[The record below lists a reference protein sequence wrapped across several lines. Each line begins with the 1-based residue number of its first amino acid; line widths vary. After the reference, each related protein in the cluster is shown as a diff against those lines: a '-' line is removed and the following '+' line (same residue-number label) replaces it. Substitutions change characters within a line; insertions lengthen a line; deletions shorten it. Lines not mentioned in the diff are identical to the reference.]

1 MQRCFQKIDVVST
14 LDIFVDFH
22 EGPAAGND
30 ALVGLGVE
38 AGSHGQ
44 AGNGQLVR
52 HVTHCHEFVFQ
63 HLVNRR
69 PFARIALKMNKTDVY
84 TNSQY

>member
-1 MQRCFQKIDVVST
+1 MFEMNESFT
-14 LDIFVDFH
+14 FDILVEFH
-22 EGPAAGND
+22 ERSSASDD

-38 AGSHGQ
+38 AGSHSQ
-44 AGNGQLVR
+44 AGDGQLVR